1 MNEVVDKYQEAVEY
15 FDQNNFLKAEEI
27 FVELL
32 NENDNHFDA
41 LNYLGI
47 IKLHNGK
54 FREAAILFQKALE
67 IDPFH
72 SVTIYNLGLTFQNLG
87 EYEKAETNYNTLLEI
102 APEHIDAINNL
113 GIINL
118 QRDKIIDAEKLFL
131 HILELEPK
139 HSDALINLGNIKFK
153 QELYIEAISYYKKAI
168 KTNSQNPIY
177 IYNLGNAYLKIE
189 DYDKAQDYFEKT
201 LMLDPNHIGALNN
214 LGIIYTK
221 RNDPKKAEAVY
232 ENVLKLSPGNSDTM
246 FNLAQCLEQNSKY
259 DQAVDIYNSLLEQDP
274 QNDVAILNL
283 VGINDKLGNN
293 AVSNELLNKINSTH
307 YNKLAILTN
316 LGISKMEQAKVDD
329 AIINWKKALEI
340 KPDSPEVNYNLAHAN
355 LLMGNFAEGWKG
367 YEWRKK
373 RKGFIERKLTGQEL
387 IDQDI
392 NDKTVFVYD
401 EQGLGDSIQFVRYLK
416 LLKQKKCKIIF
427 ECDPRLVYVFN
438 NYKYIDVLIPRQNF
452 DEPNIYYDYQIS
464 LLSLPQYFKTDID
477 TIPSEHSYL
486 DANEEL
492 AIKLSSVISNA
503 NFLNVGI
510 VWAGN
515 SNHTNDKNRSC
526 RLDNFEKIFTL
537 NGVRFFS
544 LQKGEA
550 LKQLRE
556 NTLPVVDLDSKG
568 LDNFGHTAAII
579 ENLDLIIS
587 VDTSVAHLAAA
598 MGKPVWVILPFLPD
612 WRWMLDRIDSPWYPT
627 VKLFRQKMAGDWKG
641 VFKEIFIELQKLI
654 DSKFLSVNPQPNHD
668 SKTNHDASDHHY
680 SDHNKSS
687 LNLLGDGINTKS
699 TASNQIYLGLA
710 SGENFGWGVC
720 SKYLR
725 RELLKFIDI
734 KNIDQDI

>member
-1 MNEVVDKYQEAVEY
+1 
-15 FDQNNFLKAEEI
+15 
-27 FVELL
+27 
-32 NENDNHFDA
+32 
-41 LNYLGI
+41 
-47 IKLHNGK
+47 
-54 FREAAILFQKALE
+54 
-67 IDPFH
+67 
-72 SVTIYNLGLTFQNLG
+72 
-87 EYEKAETNYNTLLEI
+87 
-102 APEHIDAINNL
+102 
-113 GIINL
+113 
-118 QRDKIIDAEKLFL
+118 
-131 HILELEPK
+131 
-139 HSDALINLGNIKFK
+139 
-153 QELYIEAISYYKKAI
+153 
-168 KTNSQNPIY
+168 
-177 IYNLGNAYLKIE
+177 
-189 DYDKAQDYFEKT
+189 
-201 LMLDPNHIGALNN
+201 
-214 LGIIYTK
+214 
-221 RNDPKKAEAVY
+221 
-232 ENVLKLSPGNSDTM
+232 M
-246 FNLAQCLEQNSKY
+246 FNLAQCLEQNSKF
-259 DQAVDIYNSLLEQDP
+259 DQAADIYNSLLEQDP
-274 QNDVAILNL
+274 QNNVAILNL

-293 AVSNELLNKINSTH
+293 SVSNELLNKINSTH

-316 LGISKMEQAKVDD
+316 LGISKMEQVKVDD
-329 AIINWKKALEI
+329 AMINWKKALEI

-373 RKGFIERKLTGQEL
+373 RKGFIERKLSGQEL

-392 NDKTVFVYD
+392 NDKTVYVYD

-427 ECDPRLVYVFN
+427 ECDPRLVYIFN
-438 NYKYIDVLIPRQNF
+438 NYQYIDVLIPRQNF

-477 TIPSEHSYL
+477 TIPSEYSYL

-526 RLDNFEKIFTL
+526 RLDYFEKIFTL

-556 NTLPVVDLDSKG
+556 NKLPVVDLDSKG

-598 MGKPVWVILPFLPD
+598 MGKPVCVILPFLPD

-627 VKLFRQKMAGDWKG
+627 VKLFRQKMAADWKG
-641 VFKEIFIELQKLI
+641 VFKRIFIELQKLI
-654 DSKFLSVNPQPNHD
+654 DSKFLSVNSQTHLA

-680 SDHNKSS
+680 SYHNKSS

-699 TASNQIYLGLA
+699 IASNQIYLGLA

-734 KNIDQDI
+734 KNIDQTFNPEKKLDGILLNALTDINFNSLFPHRADINLGYTFFEDSLTAKSIENSKKYDVIYAGSSWCKNKMLELGIYNSEIFNPRN